1 VVESANLTVQISAL
15 RRILDEG
22 RTEGSCIQTVAARGY
37 RFIHPVITQKCSNR
51 FDDTAQAPRL
61 SIVVLPFTNLSSDS
75 EQEYFA
81 DGITDDLTTDL
92 SRISGS
98 FVIARNT
105 ALTYKGKEVSAKQI
119 GRELGVRYVLE
130 GSVRRS
136 GDRVRINAQLI
147 ETETEA
153 HLWAERFER
162 DTGDLFA
169 LQDEITSRIATALD
183 LALMDAESLRRTE
196 HPDARDYIFRG
207 YAVASKPPTRENY
220 AEAVR
225 CFECALA
232 LDPRSA
238 EAQGSLADV
247 LMGRVLDEMTDTVA
261 ADIARAEDLVKQA
274 LAASPRS
281 SVGHYAKG
289 NILRQTGRYEAAI
302 PEYET
307 VIELDRNEPGAYA
320 NLGWCKLLTGSIEEA
335 IPALERAL
343 RLSPR
348 DTRAGNWSG
357 RIGLVHLLQSR
368 FEEAILWLEKGRS
381 ASPALAY
388 LCVWL
393 ASAYALKGAT
403 ERAGAELA
411 EARRLRANGC
421 CTTIAQLRADW
432 IDAAPKIRWLVET
445 TFFAGLRK
453 LGVSEE

>member
-1 VVESANLTVQISAL
+1 M
-15 RRILDEG
+15 
-22 RTEGSCIQTVAARGY
+22 
-37 RFIHPVITQKCSNR
+37 
-51 FDDTAQAPRL
+51 
-61 SIVVLPFTNLSSDS
+61 SIVVLPFNILSDDP
-75 EQEYFA
+75 EQRYFP
-81 DGITDDLTTDL
+81 DGLVDDLTTDL
-92 SRISGS
+92 SRIEGM
-98 FVIARNT
+98 FVISRNT
-105 ALTYKGKEVSAKQI
+105 AFTYKGAAVTATQI
-119 GRELGVRYVLE
+119 SQELGVRYVLE

-136 GDRVRINAQLI
+136 GGRIRVNAQLI
-147 ETETEA
+147 DGETEA

-162 DTGDLFA
+162 TTGDLFA
-169 LQDEITSRIATALD
+169 LQDEITSRIAIALD
-183 LALMDAESLRRTE
+183 LAMNDAEAVRLAE
-196 HPDARDYIFRG
+196 HPGAQDYIFRARALG
-207 YAVASKPPTRENY
+207 SRPPTRDNY
-220 AEAVR
+220 AEAIR
-225 CFECALA
+225 LFQCALA
-232 LDPRSA
+232 LDTRSA

-247 LMGRVLDEMTDTVA
+247 LVGRVLDEMTDTAA
-261 ADIARAEDLVKQA
+261 ADIARAEDLVGQA

-281 SVGHYAKG
+281 LVAHYAKG
-289 NILRQTGRYEAAI
+289 NILRQTCRYEAAI

-307 VIELDRNEPGAYA
+307 VIELNRNEPGAYA

-335 IPALERAL
+335 IPALEQAL

-368 FEEAILWLEKGRS
+368 TEDAILWLEKGRS

-403 ERAGAELA
+403 ERAAAELA
-411 EARRLRANGC
+411 EAQRLKAKGC

-432 IDAAPKIRWLVET
+432 IDAAPKISTLVDT